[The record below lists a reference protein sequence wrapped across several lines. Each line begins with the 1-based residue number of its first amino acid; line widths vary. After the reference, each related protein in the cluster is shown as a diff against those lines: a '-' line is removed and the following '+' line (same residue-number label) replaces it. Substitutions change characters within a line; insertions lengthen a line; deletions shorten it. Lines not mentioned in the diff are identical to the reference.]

1 MKLRRVVLSNP
12 VPSPTRVKQRTLV
25 KHRSR
30 ARLGAN
36 VRSPMTGLRT
46 LTALLGLSAFS
57 VLAVAQPLELG
68 TLKSIEHVDGCSC
81 ELYLGGDKT
90 KLVFMSE
97 FEGDPAW
104 VNLAGSDTKLTL
116 TKVVA
121 PKKFELGSRVTRT
134 YQGPGCTVI
143 ARYRVSRVCKPNTEC
158 DGFGISGTV
167 SASAGG
173 TNRRSYKVSGLCAC

>member
-1 MKLRRVVLSNP
+1 M
-12 VPSPTRVKQRTLV
+12 
-25 KHRSR
+25 
-30 ARLGAN
+30 A
-36 VRSPMTGLRT
+36 GLRT
-46 LTALLGLSAFS
+46 LTTLLGLSVFS
-57 VLAVAQPLELG
+57 ALAAAQPLELG
-68 TLKSIEHVDGCSC
+68 TLKSTEHVDGCSC

-143 ARYRVSRVCKPNTEC
+143 ARYAVSRVCKPNTEC

-167 SASAGG
+167 SASASG
-173 TNRRSYKVSGLCAC
+173 THRRTYQVSGLCGC